1 MKINHLILCPMLILS
16 LAPVARA
23 QEATPTS
30 PPSTTIVVPRN
41 YRIAVDDV
49 LSIRVMN
56 QPDLS
61 VQVSVLPDGKISYPI
76 LGDVKVAGFTTEQ
89 ISRRITSALAKRFVR
104 PQVTV
109 NVMSRQIDQISVI
122 GSAIRTPGNRNLKE
136 GWRVL
141 DALADAGGLSVDKP
155 GWATAYLLRRGSTLP
170 IPINLVRLMTN
181 TDPNENQ
188 PLKAGDMLFIQAL
201 DPSQIQV
208 SVLGEVAAPRL
219 MPAPED
225 GSVLTVL
232 STAGGPTPRAALSR
246 ASIFRRGKS
255 IPINLQGITDGKIPD
270 TVKMEPGDT
279 LMIPSNKLQ
288 YSVIGAVNSPGTRDY
303 PEGETLTVMTAIA
316 RSGGQARDANIKEAT
331 LVRVAEDGTSTR
343 TVINMEEVLKKGDTS
358 KDIPVQPGDYV
369 FLPSKDPKRKF
380 GILDA
385 LSFLPYV
392 QLFR

>member
-1 MKINHLILCPMLILS
+1 MLILS